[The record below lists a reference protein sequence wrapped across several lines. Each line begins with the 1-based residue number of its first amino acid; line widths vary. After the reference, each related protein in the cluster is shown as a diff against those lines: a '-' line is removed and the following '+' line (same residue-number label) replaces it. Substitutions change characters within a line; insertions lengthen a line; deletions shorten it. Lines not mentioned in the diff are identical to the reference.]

1 MDIYLIRHTEV
12 AVGRTVSYGQ
22 SDVELATNYT
32 EQRDRILAHLATE
45 TDPSVVRPGR
55 RSDSVSPAYL
65 FSSPLNRCRL
75 LANDLATSS
84 QVDLTSVEFDDRI
97 KELNF
102 GDWEMTPWAEIPRS
116 SLDPWMADFVN
127 VGPPRGETF
136 QELFDRVGEFWQ
148 EKIVSLAVQNTG
160 PVYIIT
166 HGGVIRSLLCL
177 FLDLSL
183 QNAYRINLDYGS
195 LTKLTTNGQHY
206 TIQYVNR

>member
-12 AVGRTVSYGQ
+12 AVGRSVSYGQ

-32 EQRDRILAHLATE
+32 EQRDRILTYLSTAA
-45 TDPSVVRPGR
+45 PS
-55 RSDSVSPAYL
+55 YL
-65 FSSPLNRCRL
+65 FSSPLTRCSL
-75 LANDLATSS
+75 LANELATSAGLD
-84 QVDLTSVEFDDRI
+84 VTSVQFDDRI

-102 GDWEMTPWAEIPRS
+102 GDWEMTPWADIPRS
-116 SLDPWMADFVN
+116 TLDPWMADFVN
-127 VGPPRGETF
+127 VGPPRGESF
-136 QELFDRVGEFWQ
+136 QELFDRVSHFWQ
-148 EKIVSLAVQNTG
+148 EKIVSLTVQNTG

-195 LTKLTTNGQHY
+195 LTKLSTNGQHY

>member
-22 SDVELATNYT
+22 SDVELATNYA
-32 EQRDRILAHLATE
+32 EQRDRILTQLP
-45 TDPSVVRPGR
+45 TDR
-55 RSDSVSPAYL
+55 PAYL

-75 LANDLATSS
+75 LANDLATSAEI
-84 QVDLTSVEFDDRI
+84 DLKLVQFDDRI

-102 GDWEMTPWAEIPRS
+102 GDWEMTPWTDIPRS
-116 SLDPWMADFVN
+116 TLDPWMNDFVN
-127 VGPPRGETF
+127 VGPPNGETF
-136 QELFDRVGEFWQ
+136 QDLFDRVGAFWQ
-148 EKIVSLAVQNTG
+148 EIISPLATENAG
-160 PVYIIT
+160 PVYVIT
-166 HGGVIRSLLCL
+166 HGGVIRALLCL

-183 QNAYRINLDYGS
+183 QNAYRVHLDYGS

>member
-12 AVGRTVSYGQ
+12 AVGRSVSYGQ
-22 SDVELATNYT
+22 SDVELATNYV
-32 EQRDRILAHLATE
+32 EQRDRILTQLP
-45 TDPSVVRPGR
+45 TDR
-55 RSDSVSPAYL
+55 PAYL

-75 LANDLATSS
+75 LANDLATSAEI
-84 QVDLTSVEFDDRI
+84 DLKSVQFDDRI

-102 GDWEMTPWAEIPRS
+102 GDWEMTPWADIPRS
-116 SLDPWMADFVN
+116 TLDPWMNDFVN
-127 VGPPRGETF
+127 VGPPNGETF
-136 QELFDRVGEFWQ
+136 QDLFDRVGTFWQ
-148 EKIVSLAVQNTG
+148 EKISQLAAENVG

-166 HGGVIRSLLCL
+166 HGGVIRALLCL

-183 QNAYRINLDYGS
+183 QNAYRVHLDYGS

>member
-32 EQRDRILAHLATE
+32 EQRDRILTQLP
-45 TDPSVVRPGR
+45 TDA
-55 RSDSVSPAYL
+55 PANL

-75 LANDLATSS
+75 LANDLATSAE
-84 QVDLTSVEFDDRI
+84 VDLTSVQFDDRL

-102 GDWEMTPWAEIPRS
+102 GDWEMTPWADIPRS
-116 SLDPWMADFVN
+116 TLDPWMADFVN
-127 VGPPRGETF
+127 VGPPGGETF
-136 QELFDRVGEFWQ
+136 RELFDRVGAFWQ
-148 EKIVSLAVQNTG
+148 EKISPLVAQNRG

-183 QNAYRINLDYGS
+183 QNAYRIHLDYGS
-195 LTKLTTNGQHY
+195 LNKLSTDGQYY